1 MLTFFVFSHKINFIN
16 DKNLLSYNSFLLYII
31 YPTSVQTT
39 KMINDGN
46 FSTAGDKG
54 HNNKNINPIDTIKDR
69 KHKTLSNLF
78 IE

>member
-1 MLTFFVFSHKINFIN
+1 
-16 DKNLLSYNSFLLYII
+16 
-31 YPTSVQTT
+31 
-39 KMINDGN
+39 MINDGN